1 MFSVEIVLEI
11 HSKAIELFGGGNG
24 VRDFGALE
32 SAINRPFQTFGDDD
46 LYPSVFEKA
55 AAIGESIIMNHPFV
69 DGNKRTGYILLE
81 LILKIDGYVLKA
93 STDEIYEFVINISTG
108 AIRFDSIVAWLQ
120 ENAVQK

>member
-11 HSKAIELFGGGNG
+11 HSKTIELFGGGNG

-46 LYPSVFEKA
+46 LYPTVFEKA

-81 LILKIDGYVLKA
+81 LILKTNGYNIFA
-93 STDEIYEFVINISTG
+93 ATDDIYEFVINISTG
-108 AIRFDSIVAWLQ
+108 AKRFDSIVAWLQ
-120 ENAVQK
+120 LNSLKK